1 MDPYTEAAI
10 NLQPPNGRP
19 VHKDDCAYSFDTPD
33 LQGGLDVCLS
43 CFQASSAHAN
53 QDYTKLHFDNT
64 GHSYFATVHKKRK
77 AKARSDENA
86 PKRLA
91 IEAHKEEDDWDTQ
104 WGVKLVTAVGSE
116 KLDETRE
123 PFPEL
128 LAAVENAESF
138 AARSEVAAWE
148 NEIVSCEHT
157 RNLNQSAAP
166 DLNFSAPHCAQC
178 DLKENLWLCLDCG
191 AIGCGRAQFGG
202 VAGNT
207 HALAHSE
214 TTGHGVAVKLGSIT
228 AHSADVYCYICND
241 ERQDPE
247 LRKHLS
253 HFGIQIDDLQKT
265 EKSMTELQIE
275 QNYTWQFSME
285 NESGEIKPVFGPGL
299 TGMNN
304 LGNSCYLNS
313 AMQVIFSLPAFQKQ
327 FNVPQQFIADPIN
340 SHVTQFRKLA
350 DGLLSGRYAVPD
362 VYDDSEVSYQR
373 GIRPFAL
380 KTLLGKGHPE
390 FSTNRQQDAFEFW
403 AHVTDIIDNKIEGGR
418 ALTDIFR
425 FQTEKRLQCLSCNKV
440 RYTKEA
446 QENLSVPVPIREKGE
461 QDGKTV
467 YEDVELSEC
476 LIKYTGAQ
484 TTDYSCKCGGKEASV
499 SNKFASLPDVLVL
512 NSTRFQIKNWVPMK
526 VDVNLNVDE
535 NLNLDDYISPGKQD
549 NEEELP
555 EDEAGEGNSSGWTA
569 NETAVE
575 ILSAMGF
582 PTVRCEKALYHTGN
596 SDPDAAMNW
605 LFSHMEDADID
616 EPLVID
622 SSVPSSGSTD
632 NSAAIA
638 QVAEMGFT
646 PNQARKALRECSGN
660 VEMAVAWLFE
670 NPADE
675 GEEESAAVATE
686 VASSGPV
693 GYTEKPHNYELT
705 GIICH
710 KGTSVHAG
718 HYVAYVKKDGKWILF
733 NDEKVVSSSVEDM
746 KKLAY
751 VYVFQRVSA

>member
-1 MDPYTEAAI
+1 M
-10 NLQPPNGRP
+10 
-19 VHKDDCAYSFDTPD
+19 
-33 LQGGLDVCLS
+33 
-43 CFQASSAHAN
+43 
-53 QDYTKLHFDNT
+53 
-64 GHSYFATVHKKRK
+64 
-77 AKARSDENA
+77 
-86 PKRLA
+86 
-91 IEAHKEEDDWDTQ
+91 
-104 WGVKLVTAVGSE
+104 
-116 KLDETRE
+116 
-123 PFPEL
+123 
-128 LAAVENAESF
+128 
-138 AARSEVAAWE
+138 
-148 NEIVSCEHT
+148 
-157 RNLNQSAAP
+157 
-166 DLNFSAPHCAQC
+166 
-178 DLKENLWLCLDCG
+178 
-191 AIGCGRAQFGG
+191 
-202 VAGNT
+202 
-207 HALAHSE
+207 
-214 TTGHGVAVKLGSIT
+214 
-228 AHSADVYCYICND
+228 
-241 ERQDPE
+241 
-247 LRKHLS
+247 
-253 HFGIQIDDLQKT
+253 
-265 EKSMTELQIE
+265 
-275 QNYTWQFSME
+275 
-285 NESGEIKPVFGPGL
+285 
-299 TGMNN
+299 
-304 LGNSCYLNS
+304 
-313 AMQVIFSLPAFQKQ
+313 
-327 FNVPQQFIADPIN
+327 
-340 SHVTQFRKLA
+340 
-350 DGLLSGRYAVPD
+350 
-362 VYDDSEVSYQR
+362 
-373 GIRPFAL
+373 
-380 KTLLGKGHPE
+380 
-390 FSTNRQQDAFEFW
+390 
-403 AHVTDIIDNKIEGGR
+403 
-418 ALTDIFR
+418 
-425 FQTEKRLQCLSCNKV
+425 
-440 RYTKEA
+440 
-446 QENLSVPVPIREKGE
+446 PVPIREKGE
-461 QDGKTV
+461 QDGKAV

-718 HYVAYVKKDGKWILF
+718 HYVAHVKKDGKWILF

>member
-1 MDPYTEAAI
+1 MDPYTDAAI

-33 LQGGLDVCLS
+33 LPGGLDVCLT

-53 QDYTKLHFDNT
+53 QDYTKMHFDNT
-64 GHSYFATVHKKRK
+64 NHAYYATVHKKRK
-77 AKARSDENA
+77 VTTRSEENP

-91 IEAHKEEDDWDTQ
+91 IEAHREEDDWDTT
-104 WGVKLVTAVGSE
+104 WGIKHLTEAGSTA
-116 KLDETRE
+116 LDETRE
-123 PFPEL
+123 PFTEL
-128 LAAVENAESF
+128 LASLQAAESF

-157 RNLNQSAAP
+157 RNLVQTDSNI
-166 DLNFSAPHCAQC
+166 NFSAPQCVSC
-178 DLKENLWLCLDCG
+178 DLTENLWLCLQCG

-202 VAGNT
+202 VSGNT
-207 HALAHSE
+207 HALSHSE
-214 TTGHGVAVKLGSIT
+214 ATGHGVAVKLGSIT
-228 AHSADVYCYICND
+228 PHSADIYCYICNE

-265 EKSMTELQIE
+265 EKSLTELQIE

-285 NESGEIKPVFGPGL
+285 NEDGEIKPLFGPAL

-313 AMQVIFSLPAFQKQ
+313 AMQVMFSLPAFQQ
-327 FNVPQQFIADPIN
+327 RFNIPQQFISDPTN
-340 SHVTQFRKLA
+340 SHEIQFRKLA

-362 VYDDSEVSYQR
+362 PYVEAEISYQR
-373 GIRPFAL
+373 GIRPLAL
-380 KTLLGKGHPE
+380 KALLGKGHPE

-403 AHVTDIIDNKIEGGR
+403 SHVTDIIDNKVEGGKKV
-418 ALTDIFR
+418 TDIFR

-440 RYTKEA
+440 RYSKEA

-461 QDGKTV
+461 EDGKTV
-467 YEDVELSEC
+467 YEEVELSEC
-476 LIKYTGAQ
+476 LQDYTGAQ
-484 TTDYSCKCGGKEASV
+484 TTEYSCKCGGKEASV

-512 NSTRFQIKNWVPMK
+512 NATRFQIKNWVPMK
-526 VDVNLNVDE
+526 VEVGLNVAEELTLDE
-535 NLNLDDYISPGKQD
+535 YMSAGQQS
-549 NEEELP
+549 NEEELVA
-555 EDEAGEGNSSGWTA
+555 EDEEEGETGWKA

-582 PTVRCEKALYHTGN
+582 PAVRCEKALYHTGN

-605 LFSHMEDADID
+605 LFAHMEDPDID
-616 EPLVID
+616 EPLVVD
-622 SSVPSSGSTD
+622 TKAAAPSSENT
-632 NSAAIA
+632 AAIA
-638 QVAEMGFT
+638 QVAEMGFS
-646 PNQARKALRECSGN
+646 PNQARKALRVCSGN

-670 NPADE
+670 NPGDE
-675 GEEESAAVATE
+675 GEELAAAPTTDSAGSEPAGNTN
-686 VASSGPV
+686 
-693 GYTEKPHNYELT
+693 TPHNYRLA
-705 GIICH
+705 GLICH

-718 HYVAYVKKDGKWILF
+718 HYVAYVKRDGEWALF
-733 NDEKVVSSSVEDM
+733 NDEKVVSSSAEDM

-751 VYVFQRVSA
+751 VYVFQRV